1 VKGIPLLFK
10 IELQKDFSPMDPL
23 GIPDHQIS
31 PHSHYLP
38 DAQISSPNTATRHR
52 DHRAS
57 GGGVSPVHEG
67 STDPVCGVRRTAMLI
82 HLWRGIRHAM
92 ADEGILEGHDHAQE
106 TQATCPDR
114 MPSLELC
121 RR

>member
-1 VKGIPLLFK
+1 
-10 IELQKDFSPMDPL
+10 MDPL